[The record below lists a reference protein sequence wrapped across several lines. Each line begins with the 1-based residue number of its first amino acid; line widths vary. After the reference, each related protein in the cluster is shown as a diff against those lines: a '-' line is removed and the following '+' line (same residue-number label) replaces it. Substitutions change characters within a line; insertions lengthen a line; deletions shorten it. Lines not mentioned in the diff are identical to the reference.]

1 MGGGV
6 ASLGLGCEG
15 GRGARGRSRG
25 GGRDACARRHYHVTR
40 HFLPLSLHLAKETV
54 AKSPAVIPARPR
66 SRTPQIA
73 DWNFGPTPL
82 PTDLIPASVLYFP
95 ILGSCLYPAPC
106 PCPLPLPLPLVTT
119 THPPW
124 PDPPPHR
131 LPHGKRSPRGS
142 RLATTERRL
151 LRQHRQLGLIL
162 RSYEAHVT
170 IPRLPASSTGAQIS
184 SRDENEFLRDVRA

>member
-1 MGGGV
+1 MHHWDWDAKGDEAPGGG
-6 ASLGLGCEG
+6 AGEG
-15 GRGARGRSRG
+15 R

-106 PCPLPLPLPLVTT
+106 PCPLPLPLPLVIT
-119 THPPW
+119 THPPLAR
-124 PDPPPHR
+124 PPSSPPAPWQEVAKRLSVGDHR
-131 LPHGKRSPRGS
+131 APLASPTPPARSH
-142 RLATTERRL
+142 LA
-151 LRQHRQLGLIL
+151 QL
-162 RSYEAHVT
+162 
-170 IPRLPASSTGAQIS
+170 
-184 SRDENEFLRDVRA
+184 